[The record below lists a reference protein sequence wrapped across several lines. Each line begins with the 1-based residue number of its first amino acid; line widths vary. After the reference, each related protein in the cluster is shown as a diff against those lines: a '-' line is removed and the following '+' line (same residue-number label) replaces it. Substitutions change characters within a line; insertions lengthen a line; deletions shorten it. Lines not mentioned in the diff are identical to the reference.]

1 MAKVQH
7 RKVSLTRLNLFCHY
21 THGVAD
27 TSLVSLDARLENFY
41 PARPDAEKVPLTR
54 KNYVDGTLRNRLGL
68 PQPAN
73 RFASKQLCQNSQK
86 STRYRVEKT
95 QHRPFRDHPRKRV
108 PSCRRAIPAV
118 AHGDAM
124 TAG

>member
-27 TSLVSLDARLENFY
+27 TSLVSLDARLENFH
-41 PARPDAEKVPLTR
+41 PARPDAEKVPLTC

-68 PQPAN
+68 PQPA
-73 RFASKQLCQNSQK
+73 SKQLCQNLQK
-86 STRYRVEKT
+86 STRYRVESVGGPS
-95 QHRPFRDHPRKRV
+95 QPSRKVTR
-108 PSCRRAIPAV
+108 
-118 AHGDAM
+118 
-124 TAG
+124 

>member
-54 KNYVDGTLRNRLGL
+54 KNYVDGTLCNRLGL
-68 PQPAN
+68 PQPASQ
-73 RFASKQLCQNSQK
+73 RTASPANSSAKICK
-86 STRYRVEKT
+86 SPRAIAS
-95 QHRPFRDHPRKRV
+95 RKRNIAHFAIIHENEC
-108 PSCRRAIPAV
+108 PPCRRAIPAV

-124 TAG
+124 